1 MYRNSKKTKLSM
13 IVRSPLKLKP
23 IPQPEK
29 QNIKQIYNEKLE
41 KLFSHPPSTF
51 GYKSD
56 IESIM
61 NELALTK
68 EQLFRMVINSLSR
81 TSRTN
86 PEIRII
92 ASYLFLMQDFLKL
105 LKAKNPEQR
114 ENVLLKD
121 LLTLAENVDYE
132 KSSKDTVLM
141 RYGEKGNNAFIIL
154 DGNVDVLIESYF
166 YKNLGDK
173 TYLYYLANLIKYQEY
188 GLVNNIINENFK
200 KYPIE
205 LIDDIT
211 IKNNR
216 HSNVNTKSNNKDESP
231 INTINTINTV
241 DSNTNSNKKEEQIN
255 HRTVDVHN
263 KINIGLSIKKD
274 LRHSVALNP
283 KTLDIR
289 FSFKKDVYKKFK
301 RTNTFKGNSGD
312 DYGKFRKRQTGL
324 FKLNY
329 INEEFRGNSSIPI
342 YTATELLRMFGLKL
356 VDKKYN
362 KELNHVNTEDYIKRL
377 NILNTIKHDEM
388 EIKLKKERTP
398 KEPPKP
404 DLGQNKKA
412 FGDQL
417 DQSKKEISKDNNN
430 KSKNEDSK
438 ESSESFSDEYSD
450 TIKSG
455 FSSESSENINLK
467 NELIL
472 ENMKLGTYSKIVSL
486 DRGALFGEM
495 ALNDPNA
502 LRKATIITNADCHFA
517 VLNKKIFNNSIKI
530 GAQKHMKDTLQFFI
544 EIPIFNGIPESVFY
558 NKYYTNL
565 SKNTMVKGKN
575 VINQGEK
582 PDHITL
588 LQTGSFGL
596 TTHMSL
602 YDLTRLILHYADV
615 LIYQSIKNH
624 EINRNNKNAS
634 NKNQKDISIKKDNMK
649 KEKTRKEENKK
660 ELDKLNNIQKLLSQE
675 SALLAD
681 SIVFKKY
688 YNSIQHIRITEIYSP
703 EVILNDEFI
712 DENGLYAFTIEAKAP
727 ENIIYTLNNKFLVDI
742 KEKNILIQKNKEKF
756 VKQKMDFMIK
766 RLLIIRNSMIN
777 SFFDSKAKKDIGE
790 AVIKEL
796 EEMILLNL
804 KKKRVLNKKEE
815 IILNPNE
822 NEKKENIIKNN
833 LLLRNGTE
841 LNKEKI
847 ITNKSKPLK
856 SHEKTK
862 FEYEFKSKAFK
873 KNNLDQKKVLKPLSV
888 SLRTAIKY
896 TNHDD
901 KVNKKQKEKSRNRRN
916 PINNIINKNK
926 EGLLFS
932 LDEIENNNFINKNF
946 MKTNTNLSRNNGI
959 KINYKPLSLTYRT
972 NNTEFNNNN
981 QLMLLKTRKVIMNN
995 LIWENIKSG
1004 VKFPIKLNY
1013 LETNNYKNNEN
1024 DINNNLNLISGN
1036 NTHTYYDHFYKS
1048 HLPNLK
1054 NNYLVN
1060 FKNYKNTSFSY
1071 DNYYHDMQIEY
1082 QNNLCYLSPQNKLNP
1097 KNNINN
1103 NKSLSIKK
1111 DNSYSKNDQKTLNTV
1126 QNLKKNEVL
1135 LKMKLKKLI
1144 KPDEIQMMR
1153 MRKLNYFVDRNK
1165 YNKVKEEKF
1174 ETNRNH
1180 YYKKTIMKRINF
1192 FYGKNDK

>member
-1 MYRNSKKTKLSM
+1 
-13 IVRSPLKLKP
+13 
-23 IPQPEK
+23 
-29 QNIKQIYNEKLE
+29 
-41 KLFSHPPSTF
+41 
-51 GYKSD
+51 
-56 IESIM
+56 
-61 NELALTK
+61 
-68 EQLFRMVINSLSR
+68 
-81 TSRTN
+81 
-86 PEIRII
+86 
-92 ASYLFLMQDFLKL
+92 
-105 LKAKNPEQR
+105 
-114 ENVLLKD
+114 
-121 LLTLAENVDYE
+121 
-132 KSSKDTVLM
+132 
-141 RYGEKGNNAFIIL
+141 
-154 DGNVDVLIESYF
+154 
-166 YKNLGDK
+166 
-173 TYLYYLANLIKYQEY
+173 
-188 GLVNNIINENFK
+188 
-200 KYPIE
+200 
-205 LIDDIT
+205 
-211 IKNNR
+211 
-216 HSNVNTKSNNKDESP
+216 
-231 INTINTINTV
+231 
-241 DSNTNSNKKEEQIN
+241 
-255 HRTVDVHN
+255 
-263 KINIGLSIKKD
+263 
-274 LRHSVALNP
+274 
-283 KTLDIR
+283 
-289 FSFKKDVYKKFK
+289 
-301 RTNTFKGNSGD
+301 
-312 DYGKFRKRQTGL
+312 
-324 FKLNY
+324 
-329 INEEFRGNSSIPI
+329 
-342 YTATELLRMFGLKL
+342 
-356 VDKKYN
+356 
-362 KELNHVNTEDYIKRL
+362 
-377 NILNTIKHDEM
+377 
-388 EIKLKKERTP
+388 
-398 KEPPKP
+398 
-404 DLGQNKKA
+404 
-412 FGDQL
+412 
-417 DQSKKEISKDNNN
+417 
-430 KSKNEDSK
+430 
-438 ESSESFSDEYSD
+438 
-450 TIKSG
+450 
-455 FSSESSENINLK
+455 
-467 NELIL
+467 
-472 ENMKLGTYSKIVSL
+472 
-486 DRGALFGEM
+486 
-495 ALNDPNA
+495 
-502 LRKATIITNADCHFA
+502 
-517 VLNKKIFNNSIKI
+517 
-530 GAQKHMKDTLQFFI
+530 
-544 EIPIFNGIPESVFY
+544 
-558 NKYYTNL
+558 
-565 SKNTMVKGKN
+565 
-575 VINQGEK
+575 
-582 PDHITL
+582 
-588 LQTGSFGL
+588 
-596 TTHMSL
+596 
-602 YDLTRLILHYADV
+602 
-615 LIYQSIKNH
+615 
-624 EINRNNKNAS
+624 
-634 NKNQKDISIKKDNMK
+634 
-649 KEKTRKEENKK
+649 
-660 ELDKLNNIQKLLSQE
+660 
-675 SALLAD
+675 
-681 SIVFKKY
+681 
-688 YNSIQHIRITEIYSP
+688 
-703 EVILNDEFI
+703 
-712 DENGLYAFTIEAKAP
+712 
-727 ENIIYTLNNKFLVDI
+727 
-742 KEKNILIQKNKEKF
+742 
-756 VKQKMDFMIK
+756 MDFMIK

-777 SFFDSKAKKDIGE
+777 SFLDSKAKKDIGE

-822 NEKKENIIKNN
+822 TEKKENIIKNN

-856 SHEKTK
+856 SHENTK

-916 PINNIINKNK
+916 TINNIINKNK

-932 LDEIENNNFINKNF
+932 LDEIEKNNYINKNF

-1192 FYGKNDK
+1192 FYGENDK